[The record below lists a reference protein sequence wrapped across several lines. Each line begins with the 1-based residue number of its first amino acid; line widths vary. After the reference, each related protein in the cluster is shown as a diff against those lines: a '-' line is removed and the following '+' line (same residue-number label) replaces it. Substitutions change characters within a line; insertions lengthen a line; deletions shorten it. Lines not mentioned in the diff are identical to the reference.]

1 MKLTRAVAGA
11 LIEAFTRAVPKGQGT
26 HACPRASWA
35 GVWLWRAP
43 EGARLAHAGRYDI
56 NHFRGQQF
64 VCQFARKFELL
75 AGDHVSKNECVQTKI
90 SILFAVELGFSLS
103 LPSAI
108 THEAYVSDC
117 RRAERAIAERQAIF
131 HLGET
136 AQKTAS
142 RPQFLQRQAIA
153 TGHISIM
160 CRLTGDISSVSSR
173 VPAGAL

>member
-1 MKLTRAVAGA
+1 MCQLTRKLELRAG
-11 LIEAFTRAVPKGQGT
+11 L
-26 HACPRASWA
+26 
-35 GVWLWRAP
+35 
-43 EGARLAHAGRYDI
+43 GAR
-56 NHFRGQQF
+56 NNQ
-64 VCQFARKFELL
+64 
-75 AGDHVSKNECVQTKI
+75 CVQIKI
-90 SILFAVELGFSLS
+90 SIFVVVELGFSLS